1 MSKIKINDLEKQIR
15 NVLTNYV
22 EDVTADTKDI
32 VDEVSKETRDIIK
45 SKAPVKT
52 GRYKKSITVKKS
64 YESLTEKRNT
74 IFSKGHSSL
83 THLLENGHAK
93 MSGGRTRAF
102 PHWKYGNDFIEKELP
117 KRLEEKIKKGR

>member
-1 MSKIKINDLEKQIR
+1 MSKIKLNELEKEIRKTLKEYADEVTDDTKNIVDDVAKEARNIIR
-15 NVLTNYV
+15 N
-22 EDVTADTKDI
+22 
-32 VDEVSKETRDIIK
+32 
-45 SKAPVKT
+45 KAPSHN
-52 GRYKKSITVKKS
+52 GAYKKSISVKTS

-74 IFSKGHSSL
+74 IFSKKHYQL

-117 KRLEEKIKKGR
+117 KRLEEEIKKGR